1 LSSSALL
8 RRAGALRGLPPI
20 AASPAGIAAL
30 LLLLAVLAFVLVV
43 DIRAPQKDDVAWLL
57 YVAHKW
63 LHGKRLYIDLIEVN
77 PPLIIWI
84 YAIPALLAEWL
95 HLAPRMVAAPFF
107 AVGVLGSAWW
117 TAALLH
123 GRGPLLAERLP
134 VFGVVGTVLLLLP
147 GVEFGQREHLLIAAA
162 LPYLYLFA
170 RELEGEREPPLT
182 AALAGTLAGLGL
194 ALKPTYLLALAIL
207 ELIGALRGRRPI
219 RVASAATVL
228 TLVAY
233 AAGVILFFPA
243 YLEKAVPLALAL
255 YGGTDT
261 PFWQIVVVSRRLLL
275 GEAVALLL
283 CFYGRETL
291 GPRSL
296 FLRHLLLAL
305 TVFAVG
311 STLVFMAQGKDW
323 FYHRLPAT
331 VAMVLALIVWLSGAL
346 TLRPVQWRRLL
357 LPAALVC
364 GVVIN
369 IGVGDYD
376 RLKPWIM
383 QAVEPE
389 QSTAMKLERLVKK
402 ENAHTYVAFSEW
414 IALGFPVVNDTGVT
428 WASRFDS
435 MWAIRGLLWRT
446 RQDRATAKE
455 WPIGL
460 WVARDFISGCPDLAV
475 VDTRMGINYVGLL
488 EATDLAFARAWSH
501 YHQIAAFDGL
511 RVFRRDANGCVLPL
525 PPPAKHPQR
534 NSVLAMLPG

>member
-1 LSSSALL
+1 MSSTALS
-8 RRAGALRGLPPI
+8 RRTATLRGLPPI
-20 AASPAGIAAL
+20 TASPAGIAAL
-30 LLLLAVLAFVLVV
+30 VALLGILAFVLVV

-63 LHGKRLYIDLIEVN
+63 LDGKRLYSDLIEIN

-95 HLAPRMVAAPFF
+95 HLAPRVVAAPFF
-107 AVGVLGSAWW
+107 AAGLLGSAWW

-123 GRGPLLAERLP
+123 GRGPLLAQRLP
-134 VFGVVGTVLLLLP
+134 VFGIVGTVLLLLP

-162 LPYLYLFA
+162 LPYLCLFA

-182 AALAGTLAGLGL
+182 AAFAGTLAGLGL

-219 RVASAATVL
+219 RVASAAAVL
-228 TLVAY
+228 TLIAY
-233 AAGVILFFPA
+233 AGGVILFFPA

-275 GEAVALLL
+275 GEAAALLL
-283 CFYGRETL
+283 CLRGRETL
-291 GPRSL
+291 GPRSP
-296 FLRHLLLAL
+296 FLRHLVL
-305 TVFAVG
+305 TLTIFAVG

-331 VAMVLALIVWLSGAL
+331 VAMVLALIVWLGAAL
-346 TLRPVQWRRLL
+346 ALRAMPWRRVL
-357 LPAALVC
+357 LPIVLVC
-364 GVVIN
+364 GVLIN

-376 RLKPWIM
+376 RLKPWVM
-383 QAVEPE
+383 EAVEPE

-402 ENAHTYVAFSEW
+402 ENAHTYIAFSEW

-460 WVARDFISGCPDLAV
+460 WVAKDFIAGCPDLAV
-475 VDTRMGINYVGLL
+475 VDMRMGINYVGLL

-511 RVFRRDANGCVLPL
+511 RVFKRDANGCVSP
-525 PPPAKHPQR
+525 PPPAKRLPR
-534 NSVLAMLPG
+534 STILAMGSR